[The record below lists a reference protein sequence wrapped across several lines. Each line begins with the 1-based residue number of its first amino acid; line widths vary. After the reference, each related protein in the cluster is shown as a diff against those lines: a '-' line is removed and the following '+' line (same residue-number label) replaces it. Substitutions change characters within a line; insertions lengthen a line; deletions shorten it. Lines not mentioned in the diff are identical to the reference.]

1 VVSTARL
8 ALVEHG
14 THEPQGDSALVLNG
28 HIASTSQV
36 EWEVLWREH
45 REHYCRVVGE
55 MRTADEHA
63 LHAELLFC
71 LLSGHGV
78 PFELALSAARHLGAF
93 SIFSRRRSA
102 DELRHLLIHEL
113 SRPQF
118 EPRKRDG
125 ELRRYRYP
133 RRKADVLIGARQWLL
148 AHLPL
153 YDQLAS
159 IGDERKRRRFLCEC
173 PGVGQK
179 TASWLLRNVGLA
191 ESLAVVDVHVLRAL
205 AQTDRLRGMR
215 LPRDY
220 ERIETAFLDWCGE
233 LSAPPAAFDL
243 FIWEVQRGDLQ
254 SASRLERTGA

>member
-1 VVSTARL
+1 MVLSEHSST
-8 ALVEHG
+8 
-14 THEPQGDSALVLNG
+14 PQVD
-28 HIASTSQV
+28 
-36 EWEVLWREH
+36 WDVLWRAH
-45 REHYCRVVGE
+45 KEHYCLVVDE

-71 LLSGHGV
+71 ILGGHGV

-102 DELRHLLIHEL
+102 DELRHLLVDEL

-118 EPRKRDG
+118 QPRKRDG

-133 RRKADVLIGARQWLL
+133 LRKADVLIGVRQWLL

-159 IGDERKRRRFLCEC
+159 IRNERGRRLFLCQC
-173 PGVGQK
+173 PGVGPK
-179 TASWLLRNVGLA
+179 TASWLLRNAGLA
-191 ESLAVVDVHVLRAL
+191 ESLAIVDVHVLRAL
-205 AQTDRLRGMR
+205 AQADRLRGMW

-220 ERIETAFLDWCGE
+220 EQIETAFLEWCRE
-233 LSAPPAAFDL
+233 LGAPPAAFDL

-254 SASRLERTGA
+254 SASCRERAAA